1 MILKKTLKVCIQ
13 HYLNTRKVVMLEDY
27 LDTMPRDE
35 KGKKE
40 LLDAIDS
47 YDIPIL
53 YHTLFED
60 FAKLLTDEELLR
72 YAKKG
77 IDTFEDEYLL
87 NLINDV
93 FEDAIERK
101 REELEKNI
109 DDSNC
114 LDEDKMVFTVQNDKG
129 EEVECEVLFTFE
141 NEETGK
147 EYVVYTDGSLDEEE
161 NTKVFASI
169 LKEIDGEMRLLPI
182 ETEEEWAVVES
193 ILEELNKD

>member
-1 MILKKTLKVCIQ
+1 MMIKKTLEICIE
-13 HYLNTRKVVMLEDY
+13 HYRTTGEVAMMEDY

-60 FAKLLTDEELLR
+60 FARLLTDEELLR
-72 YAKKG
+72 YTKKG

-87 NLINDV
+87 DLINDV

-101 REELEKNI
+101 RDELEKKF
-109 DDSNC
+109 DDSNS
-114 LDEDKMVFTVQNDKG
+114 LDEDNTTFTVSNDKG
-129 EEVECEVLFTFE
+129 EQVECEVLFTFE
-141 NEETGK
+141 HEGTGK
-147 EYVVYTDGSLDEEE
+147 EYIVYTDNTCDSDG
-161 NTKVFASI
+161 NTKVYASI
-169 LKEIDGEMRLLPI
+169 LGDVDNMRLLPI